1 MAVHQHHAGVIVA
14 GAGPVGLAAAV
25 ALADQG
31 IPIIVLESEPQL
43 PHDLRAGTFHPPTM
57 EMLAPYGVTATMIEQ
72 GIKVPHWQVRD
83 REEGLIAEWDLGV
96 LADIT
101 PYPFRLHLE
110 QHKLARI
117 LVDKLATYP
126 HVAVHFGC
134 ELNGVEQDEDG
145 VRATASKDGEQVTFT
160 AEWLIGADGGR
171 SFTRKAIGTEFE
183 GFTWP
188 ERFAVISTD
197 YNLSQH
203 GYAMNA
209 YISDPKEWVAI
220 FCVPHNGP
228 PGLWRA
234 VFPILNVD
242 QPDEEVLSDVEVQK
256 RLKGFMPWQD
266 RYHVPYSSIYRVHQR
281 VAKDWRVGRVLLAGD
296 AAHVNN
302 PLGAFGLN
310 GGLHDAMNLSEKLGK
325 VWRKEADV
333 TLLDRYVRQRRT
345 TNIDFVQAN
354 SIRNKKVMEETD
366 PAARAQRF
374 AELRA
379 QVADPKTALPFLL
392 QSSMIISL
400 RKAAEIE

>member
-1 MAVHQHHAGVIVA
+1 MAAHQHNPGVIVA

-31 IPIIVLESEPQL
+31 IPVTVLESEPQL
-43 PHDLRAGTFHPPTM
+43 QHDLRAGTFHPPTM
-57 EMLAPYGVTATMIEQ
+57 EMLAPYGVTATMLEQ
-72 GIKVPHWQVRD
+72 GIKVPLWQVRD
-83 REEGLIAEWDLGV
+83 RKEGVIAEWDMSV
-96 LADIT
+96 MSDIT

-117 LVDKLATYP
+117 IVDKLATYP
-126 HVAVHFGC
+126 HAKVMFGSA
-134 ELNGVEQDEDG
+134 LSGIEQDDTG
-145 VRATASKDGEQVTFT
+145 VRATVTQNGENLTLS
-160 AEWLIGADGGR
+160 ADWLIGCDGGR

-197 YNLSQH
+197 YDLARH

-209 YISDPKEWVAI
+209 YIADPTEWVAV

-234 VFPILNVD
+234 VFPIANAD
-242 QPDEEVLSDVEVQK
+242 QPDEEVLSDAETQA
-256 RLKGFMPWQD
+256 RLRGFMPWQD

-281 VAKDWRVGRVLLAGD
+281 VAKDWRVNRVLLAGD

-310 GGLHDAMNLSEKLGK
+310 GGLHDAMNLAEKLGQ

-333 TLLDRYVRQRRT
+333 SLLDRYVRQRRT
-345 TNIDFVQAN
+345 TNIEFVQAN
-354 SIRNKKVMEETD
+354 SIRNKRMLEETD
-366 PAARAQRF
+366 PAVRAQRF
-374 AELRA
+374 DELRA
-379 QVADPKTALPFLL
+379 QASDPKSALPFLM
-392 QSSMIISL
+392 QSSMIMSL
-400 RKAAEIE
+400 RRAAEIE